1 MNPIFI
7 PFSAWALMVLIGI
20 IHSEVLYAVNPV
32 GYGTCLALAIV
43 LWLLLL
49 PVLIEIDGE

>member
-20 IHSEVLYAVNPV
+20 IHAEVLYAVNPV
-32 GYGTCLALAIV
+32 GYGTALALMVVVWVFA
-43 LWLLLL
+43 L
-49 PVLIEIDGE
+49 PFLIEIDGS